1 MTFKKYATHSVLSL
15 MIAGTALVHPYG
27 AAFAASPPELSAQ
40 CTQARAD
47 VASHQKTLETLKA
60 RHSELMKKLDA
71 EKEARTQAEH
81 KLAELE
87 AVAMDKKA
95 EISTAHQQIERAT
108 ARIEELTSAIARLD
122 NEIAEH
128 AKALAAATQELA
140 NAQRKLDSIATAHE
154 QARAKVEQA
163 NELVRQAQSS
173 VASAEK
179 ALQDEKERYT
189 SAVAEQAR
197 RSAQTEQEL
206 KKVTEQLATAPQT
219 LVELNDRLTK
229 AQAEQNKATER
240 LNLLR
245 KVSEEKDEKARDATK
260 VLEGVVAQKDEEMA
274 LKNMTDAEIK
284 KLDDEIAELPQIP
297 ENTQKVAELTARR
310 QSQLRMREGYEGNIT
325 DLNNLVT
332 KIRSDIAELEE
343 EIRKFAAEILVVEQ
357 KLQTAIRDAA
367 QAEQAILDQRS
378 TIDALTKNKEALE
391 RELATL
397 ADPIANN
404 TPDRERELEAAK
416 QALAPLKARLSTEQE
431 NLDSLQPTYN
441 AALAAK
447 EARERDLAEKT
458 QHIEKLRETHG
469 TARADL
475 DNVRFE
481 LNNARKAHDD
491 ALAELD
497 SLQHQIADAKGSL
510 DLIGDSSAEL
520 KKIANEL
527 ETERILHSHSVKTE
541 KEKCA
546 PSEQTPN
553 MPKRTDPADQTPNMP
568 KQTDPA
574 DQTPSTPKQTG
585 QNQPG
590 QKTAPARAQHNASAQ
605 LAQTGVASGE
615 VLLGAGTLI
624 GIGAL
629 AAGVSRRRRQG

>member
-1 MTFKKYATHSVLSL
+1 MIFKHYATQSVLGL
-15 MIAGTALVHPYG
+15 IIAGTTITQPVG
-27 AAFAASPPELSAQ
+27 TAFAESSHELSTQ
-40 CTQARAD
+40 CIQARKD
-47 VASHQKTLETLKA
+47 VVSHEQSLQSLKA
-60 RHSELMKKLDA
+60 RHGALVQQLRSEQDA
-71 EKEARTQAEH
+71 RQNATA
-81 KLAELE
+81 KLADLE
-87 AVAMDKKA
+87 TATKNKRA

-140 NAQRKLDSIATAHE
+140 NAQRKLDPIATAQE
-154 QARAKVEQA
+154 KARAKVAQA
-163 NELVRQAQSS
+163 NELVRQAQSN

-179 ALQDEKERYT
+179 ALQEEKERYGD
-189 SAVAEQAR
+189 AVAEQAR
-197 RSAQTEQEL
+197 KSAQTEQEL

-219 LVELNDRLTK
+219 LDELNDRLAK
-229 AQAEQNKATER
+229 AQAGRDKATEH

-245 KVSEEKDEKARDATK
+245 KVSDEKVEKSRDTTK
-260 VLEGVVAQKDEEMA
+260 DLEDVVAQQDEEMA

-284 KLDDEIAELPQIP
+284 KLDDKIAELSPSQ
-297 ENTQKVAELTARR
+297 ENAREVAELTAQR
-310 QSQLRMREGYEGNIT
+310 QRQQRKRMLQEDNIT
-325 DLNNLVT
+325 NLNNLVT
-332 KIRSDIAELEE
+332 KIRSDLAELEE
-343 EIRKFAAEILVVEQ
+343 EIRNVAGQVLVVEQ
-357 KLQTAIRDAA
+357 ELQTAIRDAT
-367 QAEQAILDQRS
+367 QAEQAIHDQRS

-404 TPDRERELEAAK
+404 TPAREQELEAAK

-441 AALAAK
+441 SALSAK
-447 EARERDLAEKT
+447 EAQERDVVAKT

-475 DNVRFE
+475 DNVRLE
-481 LNNARKAHDD
+481 LNNVRKAHDD

-497 SLQHQIADAKGSL
+497 SLRHQIADL
-510 DLIGDSSAEL
+510 EQLRDRIGDSAGEL
-520 KKIANEL
+520 NKITREL
-527 ETERILHSHSVKTE
+527 DTQRIVHSNLVKTE
-541 KEKCA
+541 
-546 PSEQTPN
+546 SEQCLP
-553 MPKRTDPADQTPNMP
+553 
-568 KQTDPA
+568 
-574 DQTPSTPKQTG
+574 TG
-585 QNQPG
+585 QIPTTPQPIEHKPIAH
-590 QKTAPARAQHNASAQ
+590 QETPARAQHNASAQ

-624 GIGAL
+624 GLGAL